1 MSEHSSRLN
10 KLARNLYGVWFWA
23 VFICLSLP
31 TLCLVALIPDQHR
44 CRSVARWS
52 AGRLLRL
59 TGAWP
64 AVSGLHL
71 LPDTAS
77 VVVANHASYL
87 DGILLTAVLPHRYR
101 YVIKRE
107 ITQVP
112 LVGFFLR
119 RIGAHFVD
127 RYDPKRGASDAR
139 RIIQTANDGA
149 SLAFFPEGTFLREPG
164 LRRFHNGAF
173 TIATRS
179 KMPLIPITIRGTR
192 KMLPAHQWLARPAR
206 LAVII
211 SEPLET
217 ANDMDASTA
226 REYCRKQ
233 ILQTLNEPD
242 LQA

>member
-1 MSEHSSRLN
+1 MLEHPRLLYR
-10 KLARNLYGVWFWA
+10 LAYGLYGLWFWA

-31 TLCLVALIPDQHR
+31 TLCLVALIPGQHR
-44 CRSVARWS
+44 CRCIARLS
-52 AGRLLRL
+52 AGLLLRL

-71 LPDTAS
+71 LPETAS

-87 DGILLTAVLPHRYR
+87 DGILLTAILPHRYR

-127 RYDPKRGASDAR
+127 RSDPKRGAADAR

-179 KMPLIPITIRGTR
+179 NMPLIPITIRGTR

-211 SEPLET
+211 SEPLEA

-233 ILQTLNEPD
+233 ILQKLNEPD
-242 LQA
+242 LLA

>member
-1 MSEHSSRLN
+1 MLEHLRLLN
-10 KLARNLYGVWFWA
+10 RLAYGLYGIWFWA
-23 VFICLSLP
+23 VFISLSLL
-31 TLCLVALIPDQHR
+31 TLCLVALIPGQHR
-44 CRSVARWS
+44 CRCVARAS
-52 AGRLLRL
+52 AILLLRL
-59 TGAWP
+59 TGSWP
-64 AVSGLHL
+64 TVSGLHL
-71 LPDTAS
+71 LPDKAS
-77 VVVANHASYL
+77 VIVANHASYL

-127 RYDPKRGASDAR
+127 RSDPKRGAADAR
-139 RIIQTANDGA
+139 RIIQTANNGA

-179 KMPLIPITIRGTR
+179 NLPLVPLTIRGTR
-192 KMLPAHQWLARPAR
+192 KMLPAHQWLARPGH

-211 SEPLET
+211 GEPLET
-217 ANDMDASTA
+217 SNNMDASTA

-233 ILQTLNEPD
+233 ILLALNEPD